1 MIAQGVPL
9 HVVYV
14 NESMG
19 KMLGYSLEEFASLS
33 SSQIAALVYSE
44 DRVIFFNRFKDRL
57 EGKQAENVYEF
68 RAVRKD
74 GSLVWLEA
82 FATLIEYNGQ
92 PAVQSMFLNIDERK
106 KIEESSI
113 KQASLIELSPDAII
127 VKNVDDT
134 ITFWNAGAEKLYG
147 YSKKE
152 AIGQKISILLKAS
165 IGESSDKVIDQLKQ
179 GINWTGEITHQT
191 KNNNKVIVQS
201 YWSSTLDTQ
210 GHVVEILESNVDIT
224 ERKKAEE
231 AIKFQADLL
240 NHVGQAIIMV
250 DKNGSIRFWNKASEK
265 LYGWSEEQALGHDVT
280 ELLGD
285 TSPDEA
291 VEVTKKL
298 MTAESWS
305 SEVVAKNRD
314 GSVFPVILNRTPIYN
329 QGGDFIGTA
338 SIATDISLQKTT
350 EADLMYSLK
359 VLSNSL
365 DKIQELNEKLRV
377 VGSLSRHDVRNKL
390 LVVMGN
396 AYLIKKRY
404 SDQADIIDGLGKI
417 EQVVHEI
424 VNIFDFVK
432 AYEQLGAEKLVYINV
447 EQKLNEACALFSGF
461 PLKVLNESHGVS
473 VLADSF
479 LRQLFFNLIDNTL
492 KYGIKTTTIR
502 VYFEKVDQDSLNLI
516 YSDNGVGVTYE
527 NKPHLFKEGYST
539 GGSTGFGLFLIK
551 RMIDVY
557 GWQIKEN
564 GVPGEGAKFI
574 ITIPNLNK
582 NGEESFKMLEQ
593 K

>member
-265 LYGWSEEQALGHDVT
+265 LYGWSEEQALGQKIT
-280 ELLGD
+280 ELLGN
-285 TSPDEA
+285 TSPEEPDEISKRLVA
-291 VEVTKKL
+291 G
-298 MTAESWS
+298 ESWS
-305 SEVVAKNRD
+305 TEVLANNKD
-314 GSVFPVILNRTPIYN
+314 GSVVPVILNRTPMFNESGEYVGAAI
-329 QGGDFIGTA
+329 IT
-338 SIATDISLQKTT
+338 TDITLQKNT
-350 EADLMYSLK
+350 EADLTLSL
-359 VLSNSL
+359 VTLSSSL
-365 DKIQELNEKLRV
+365 DKIEELNEKLRV
-377 VGSLSRHDVRNKL
+377 LGGLTRHDVRNKL
-390 LVVMGN
+390 SSVIALCL
-396 AYLIKKRY
+396 YY
-404 SDQADIIDGLGKI
+404 Q
-417 EQVVHEI
+417 E
-424 VNIFDFVK
+424 
-432 AYEQLGAEKLVYINV
+432 
-447 EQKLNEACALFSGF
+447 EA
-461 PLKVLNESHGVS
+461 
-473 VLADSF
+473 
-479 LRQLFFNLIDNTL
+479 
-492 KYGIKTTTIR
+492 
-502 VYFEKVDQDSLNLI
+502 
-516 YSDNGVGVTYE
+516 
-527 NKPHLFKEGYST
+527 
-539 GGSTGFGLFLIK
+539 
-551 RMIDVY
+551 
-557 GWQIKEN
+557 
-564 GVPGEGAKFI
+564 
-574 ITIPNLNK
+574 
-582 NGEESFKMLEQ
+582 
-593 K
+593 